1 MKFSIRPA
9 TVLRGAFVLLA
20 ATTTAFPAVIIAGR
34 VLDKDTGE
42 PLSAYVLAE
51 VNGRGV
57 SADGQGRFRITIDLT
72 PEPTEVR
79 LTVWLIGYKKASFT
93 IRPGTEAA
101 LTLERDV
108 MDAREVSVTA
118 DSGVA
123 EQKNKQTVSLSKME
137 VYSTPGTA
145 ADPLNA
151 SQILPGVNAL
161 PDSSGLL
168 IRGGA
173 PDEVGYYFDGLEIP
187 HPFLSESLHESYF
200 SIFDNQVIDR
210 FNVSTSGFAPKYND
224 ALSGLMDLTVKDS
237 VSTAQGGLGL
247 SVLGLNGQL
256 GLPIRGVGSL
266 IASVNRT
273 DSRLLSLI
281 NHRRAGEFTNGQ
293 AFGKLLWNVHPAH
306 QLRFYGLYNGYDYAQ
321 SGTLDVFSRNEI
333 GGLSW
338 TYAPGSH
345 WVLKT
350 LATNSFY
357 TSTIRIPN
365 ALQIRTRD
373 RVHQVRLDAAWDSGR
388 HLLEF
393 GLNGQDRRREIAWT
407 EPTAQSY
414 DVQGRRFSFYAQ
426 DQFRLSDRLFLTA
439 GANVLALSLLGG
451 RPSFSPRVS
460 GAYFLTPKDILRVSA
475 GVYRQAGDDF
485 TMQRYPDLSP
495 KSAVLFGL
503 SYDRI
508 SERSEFRATVYDK
521 EYTRLYLMEKDG
533 SVSSGGAGFARGAEL
548 FGKITSAWFDI
559 LAVYNFLS
567 SKRRENDTPILANSP
582 YAIAHSATL
591 VGTWKFSGGSVG
603 LRYSFAA
610 GRPYT
615 PLLGRVEDPDGG
627 GFQPIWGDPFSEN
640 YPAYRRLDF
649 NGTVQFKL
657 ARRLIVVYYGL
668 TNVLDAGNVL
678 RYDYT
683 DDYAGRIDQPSIFGR
698 TLFFGLYVPFF

>member
-1 MKFSIRPA
+1 VKFPFRPA
-9 TVLRGAFVLLA
+9 FVLLASVVLLA
-20 ATTTAFPAVIIAGR
+20 ATTAAYRAVTIAGR
-34 VLDKDTGE
+34 VLDRDTRE
-42 PLSAYVLAE
+42 PLPAYVLSAAT
-51 VNGRGV
+51 GRGV
-57 SADGQGRFRITIDLT
+57 SADGQGRFRMTLDLT
-72 PEPTEVR
+72 PETAEVR
-79 LTVWLIGYKKASFT
+79 LTVWLIGYKKASFS
-93 IRPGTEAA
+93 IRPGEDAT
-101 LTLERDV
+101 LILERDV

-123 EQKNKQTVSLSKME
+123 ERKNRQTVSLSKME
-137 VYSTPGTA
+137 VYTTPGTA
-145 ADPLNA
+145 ADPLYA
-151 SQILPGVNAL
+151 SQVLPGVNAL

-237 VSTAQGGLGL
+237 ISTAQGGLGL
-247 SVLGLNGQL
+247 SVLGLNGQI

-273 DSRLLSLI
+273 DSGLLSLI

-293 AFGKLLWNVHPAH
+293 AFGKFLWNVHPSH
-306 QLRFYGLYNGYDYAQ
+306 QIRFYGLYNGYDYAK
-321 SGTLDVFSRNEI
+321 SGTLDVSSRNEI

-338 TYAPGSH
+338 TYTPAPR

-350 LATNSFY
+350 LATTSFY
-357 TSTIRIPN
+357 TSTIQIPN

-373 RVHQVRLDAAWDSGR
+373 RLRQIRIDAAWDSGR

-393 GLNGQDRRREIAWT
+393 GVNGQDRRREIVWT
-407 EPTAQSY
+407 EPIVQSF
-414 DVQGRRFSFYAQ
+414 DVRSGRFSLYAQ
-426 DQFRLSDRLFLTA
+426 DQFRLSDRFFLTA

-451 RPSFSPRVS
+451 RAAFSPRVS
-460 GAYFLTPKDILRVSA
+460 GAYFLTPKDIVRVSA
-475 GVYRQAGDDF
+475 GVYRQSGDDF
-485 TMQRYPDLSP
+485 TMKRNPDLSP
-495 KSAVLFGL
+495 KTAVLFGL

-508 SERSEFRATVYDK
+508 GEKSEFRATVYDK
-521 EYTRLYLMEKDG
+521 EYTRLYLVERDG
-533 SVSSGGAGFARGAEL
+533 TVSSGGSGFARGAEL
-548 FGKITSAWFDI
+548 FGKITSARFDI

-603 LRYSFAA
+603 LRYSFSA

-615 PLLGRVEDPDGG
+615 PLLGRIEESDGG
-627 GFQPIWGDPFSEN
+627 GYLPVWGDPFSAN

-649 NGTVQFKL
+649 NGTVQFTF
-657 ARRLIVVYYGL
+657 ARRVIVVYYGL